1 VKQTLD
7 SGLLKNKDMTFP
19 IVFPTYQRPD
29 GLSEFYIRRLLDS
42 IYAQSHQDF
51 EVYMI
56 GDKYSDQ
63 EQFGQIAKSYDHRIK
78 AVNLPHAKERD
89 KYEDGDKLW
98 SSGGANA
105 INTGI
110 ELAKRDGHSFICL
123 QNHDDFY
130 YPTYL
135 EEVNRCIK
143 ITGADFVF
151 AKGYFTNGQEFP
163 LYSLPSDKDYHEIYP
178 HCTRLLTQT
187 VCMNFVKIPL
197 LFRDVYEETGN
208 VSPSD
213 CDLWERVREYM
224 VSNSLRSVF
233 INKILVNVPEE
244 GYTKRNI
251 DQIKSIN

>member
-1 VKQTLD
+1 
-7 SGLLKNKDMTFP
+7 MTYP

-42 IYAQSHQDF
+42 IYAQSYQDF

-63 EQFGQIAKSYDHRIK
+63 EQFDQIAKSYDHRIK
-78 AVNLPHAKERD
+78 SVNLPYAKERD

-105 INTGI
+105 MNTGI
-110 ELAKRDGHSFICL
+110 EMAKRDGHSFVCL
-123 QNHDDFY
+123 HNHDDFY

-135 EEVNRCIK
+135 EEVNRCIE
-143 ITGADFVF
+143 ITEADFVF
-151 AKGYFTNGQEFP
+151 TKGHYTNNTNGQQYNEQEYPFYSFP
-163 LYSLPSDKDYHEIYP
+163 ANEDYFEIYP
-178 HCTRLLTQT
+178 HCAGLLTPT
-187 VCMNFVKIPL
+187 VCMNFAKMPF

-208 VSPSD
+208 ISPSD

-224 VSNSLRSVF
+224 MIHSLRSVF
-233 INKILVNVPEE
+233 INKVLVNVPDE

-251 DQIKSIN
+251 EQIKAISR